1 MSQETKK
8 GTAHEETELSL
19 TIEELQ
25 QKNKELEAARN
36 AVEKAE
42 NARDIFLANMSH
54 ELRTPINT
62 ILGLNELILRESQ
75 EEAVKEY
82 ARDIRQ
88 AGNILLALVSDIL
101 DFSKL
106 EADKMELTEGI
117 YDVSSLLNDLINSIS
132 VQQRRKKLDL
142 VLEIAQDVP
151 YKLFGDEIHIRQIIG
166 NLLSN
171 AVRYTDKGKI
181 TLHLSW
187 KEVSKDSIEIYV
199 IVKDT
204 GIGIKEEDIPK
215 LFKAFQRMDSTIR
228 SKDDRT
234 GLGLAITQRLIEMM
248 GGKLEVQSVYGKGSA
263 FSFKIIQKVV
273 DREPL
278 GDFEKQYRESLRSIE
293 DYHEKFIA
301 PMGRILIVDDNA
313 MNLAVAQGLLK
324 GTRLQIDVAAS
335 GEECLELIKRKT
347 YHLIC
352 MDHMMPVMDGV
363 QTLHAIRALEGNPS
377 RDIPVIALTA
387 NAVAGARELYLKE
400 GFQDYLTKL
409 IDADKF
415 ENMLIEYLPDNVV
428 YLTNNREVSDEYE
441 PQNAEEFDIRES
453 QLYLMGFN
461 LRNGLRYMGGDKS
474 LYGKVLHDF
483 HSILQEKE
491 TALKDFLQK
500 GDMPGYTIIV
510 HSLKG
515 NARSVGADDLADEAF
530 ELEKMAKAG
539 QLEDVTV
546 RSPILFSMMKNMR
559 NSLRVY
565 LETEAAEEE
574 KAQTGETVTEEKI
587 TEEDWV
593 RALQEL
599 AARLDDFDGESAA
612 SKLRELKRYERPES
626 DKKMLRLC
634 EKAIKDYAYDIA
646 LEVVNAVL

>member
-1 MSQETKK
+1 
-8 GTAHEETELSL
+8 
-19 TIEELQ
+19 
-25 QKNKELEAARN
+25 
-36 AVEKAE
+36 
-42 NARDIFLANMSH
+42 
-54 ELRTPINT
+54 
-62 ILGLNELILRESQ
+62 
-75 EEAVKEY
+75 
-82 ARDIRQ
+82 
-88 AGNILLALVSDIL
+88 
-101 DFSKL
+101 
-106 EADKMELTEGI
+106 
-117 YDVSSLLNDLINSIS
+117 
-132 VQQRRKKLDL
+132 
-142 VLEIAQDVP
+142 
-151 YKLFGDEIHIRQIIG
+151 
-166 NLLSN
+166 
-171 AVRYTDKGKI
+171 
-181 TLHLSW
+181 
-187 KEVSKDSIEIYV
+187 
-199 IVKDT
+199 
-204 GIGIKEEDIPK
+204 
-215 LFKAFQRMDSTIR
+215 
-228 SKDDRT
+228 
-234 GLGLAITQRLIEMM
+234 
-248 GGKLEVQSVYGKGSA
+248 
-263 FSFKIIQKVV
+263 
-273 DREPL
+273 
-278 GDFEKQYRESLRSIE
+278 
-293 DYHEKFIA
+293 
-301 PMGRILIVDDNA
+301 MGRILIVDDNA

-387 NAVAGARELYLKE
+387 NAVAGARDLYLKE
-400 GFQDYLTKL
+400 GFQDYLTKP

-428 YLTNNREVSDEYE
+428 YLTNSREISEELETQD
-441 PQNAEEFDIRES
+441 AEEFDIRES

-461 LRNGLRYMGGDKS
+461 LRNGLRYMGGDKT

-515 NARSVGADDLADEAF
+515 NARNVGADDLADEAF

-546 RSPILFSMMKNMR
+546 RSPILFSMMSAMR

-565 LETEAAEEE
+565 LETEEAGEE
-574 KAQTGETVTEEKI
+574 KAQTQGEDSMERI
-587 TEEDWV
+587 TEEEWV
-593 RALQEL
+593 RALEEL

-612 SKLRELKRYERPES
+612 AKLRELKRYERPEA

>member
-1 MSQETKK
+1 MANK
-8 GTAHEETELSL
+8 GMELSQAK
-19 TIEELQ
+19 EALQ
-25 QKNKELEAARN
+25 QKAVELEAAKS

-42 NARDIFLANMSH
+42 FARDIFLANMSH

-106 EADKMELTEGI
+106 EAEKMELTEGI

-142 VLEIAQDVP
+142 VLDIAQDMP
-151 YKLFGDEIHIRQIIG
+151 YKLFGDEIHIRQVIG

-171 AVRYTDKGKI
+171 AVRYTEKGRV
-181 TLHLSW
+181 TLHVSW
-187 KEVSKDSIEIYV
+187 KELPKDSIEIYV

-204 GIGIKEEDIPK
+204 GIGIRDEDIPK
-215 LFKAFQRMDSTIR
+215 LFHAFQRMDSTVR
-228 SKDDRT
+228 SKEDRT

-263 FSFKIIQKVV
+263 FSFRIVQKIV

-278 GDFEKQYRESLRSIE
+278 GDFEKQYRDSLRSIE

-324 GTRLQIDVAAS
+324 GTRLQIDVASS

-363 QTLHAIRALEGNPS
+363 QTLHAIRELEGNPS
-377 RDIPVIALTA
+377 RDIPIIALTA

-400 GFQDYLTKL
+400 GFQDYLTKP

-415 ENMLIEYLPDNVV
+415 ENMLIEYLPSNVV
-428 YLTNNREVSDEYE
+428 YLTNNRDINDAYE
-441 PQNAEEFDIRES
+441 QSQEEGDGEFDIRES

-461 LRNGLRYMGGDKS
+461 LRNGLRYMGGDKA
-474 LYGKVLHDF
+474 LYGKVLRDF

-500 GDMPGYTIIV
+500 DDMPGYTIIV

-515 NARSVGADDLADEAF
+515 NARNVGADDLADEAF

-546 RSPILFSMMKNMR
+546 RSPILFSMMSAMR

-565 LETEAAEEE
+565 LETEDAGGQTQKQEPEESVC
-574 KAQTGETVTEEKI
+574 TI
-587 TEEDWV
+587 TEE
-593 RALQEL
+593 E
-599 AARLDDFDGESAA
+599 
-612 SKLRELKRYERPES
+612 
-626 DKKMLRLC
+626 
-634 EKAIKDYAYDIA
+634 
-646 LEVVNAVL
+646 